1 MFDRKKQQVYVSQI
15 SGGEKRRLY
24 LLTILMQQPN
34 FLILDEPTNDLDIF
48 TLQVIEEYLAEY
60 PGCLIIVSHDR
71 FFLDKVVDHLFVFQ
85 GDGIIK
91 DYNGNYTQYRLE
103 QEAKKY
109 DDLRPKDAL
118 TVSAGKQDRETQK
131 NLARVEKQIEQLN
144 KKKKELQ
151 SKFENPEIKTDD
163 LIKWS
168 SELKEIDLQLE
179 LKEDEWLSLSA

>member
-1 MFDRKKQQVYVSQI
+1 MFDRKKQQVFVSQI

-48 TLQVIEEYLAEY
+48 TLQVIEQYLAEY

-71 FFLDKVVDHLFVFQ
+71 FFLDKVVDHLFIFEGEGV
-85 GDGIIK
+85 IR

-103 QEAKKY
+103 QESKKY
-109 DDLRPKDAL
+109 DDLKPKE
-118 TVSAGKQDRETQK
+118 SASNSGKQDREAQK
-131 NLARVEKQIEQLN
+131 NISRIEKQIEQLT
-144 KKKKELQ
+144 KKKKEIQ
-151 SKFENPEIKTDD
+151 ARFENPDIKTDD

-168 SELKEIDLQLE
+168 AEIKEVESQLE
-179 LKEDEWLSLSA
+179 LKEDEWLSLSEG